1 MALDL
6 KAFFANAPKKQLY
19 LLGGVAGAAVVAL
32 YAYFLIMPL
41 LEEKGR
47 SEDRLRKVQS
57 DLEQKQLIAANRPK
71 LEAEIKGLEK
81 ELDEALVRLPEEKDI
96 PRLLT
101 QINTLGQQNGLEF
114 LLFRP
119 GAPVKKGFYAEVP
132 IDIRVEGQF
141 HSLGGFL
148 DRVSKLERIVTVSDI
163 KISPLSGAGAE
174 DRSKYLG
181 GFEGHDLHVPG
192 EGRVYRC
199 TQEVDKTFSAP
210 SCWRPWSV

>member
-6 KAFFANAPKKQLY
+6 KAFIANAPKKQLY

-32 YAYFLIMPL
+32 YAYFLMMPL
-41 LEEKGR
+41 WEDKGR
-47 SEDRLRKVQS
+47 FEDKLRKVQS
-57 DLEQKQLIAANRPK
+57 DLQQKQLIAANRPK
-71 LEAEIKGLEK
+71 LEAEIKALEK

-119 GAPVKKGFYAEVP
+119 GTPAKKGFYAEVP

-141 HSLGGFL
+141 HSMGGFL

-163 KISPLSGAGAE
+163 KITPLSGQAQRT
-174 DRSKYLG
+174 DRSIAADLKATTYTFLEKG
-181 GFEGHDLHVPG
+181 GSTD
-192 EGRVYRC
+192 
-199 TQEVDKTFSAP
+199 AP
-210 SCWRPWSV
+210 KK

>member
-19 LLGGVAGAAVVAL
+19 LLGGVAGAAIVAL
-32 YAYFLIMPL
+32 YAYFLMMPL
-41 LEEKGR
+41 WEEKGKL
-47 SEDRLRKVQS
+47 EDQLLKVQS
-57 DLEQKQLIAANRPK
+57 DLQQKQLIAANRPK
-71 LEAEIKGLEK
+71 LEAEIKALEK
-81 ELDEALVRLPEEKDI
+81 QLDEALVRLPEEKDI

-101 QINTLGQQNGLEF
+101 QVNSLGQQNGLEF

-163 KISPLSGAGAE
+163 RITPLSGVAQRT
-174 DRSKYLG
+174 DRSIAAELKATTYTFLEKG
-181 GFEGHDLHVPG
+181 GSTD
-192 EGRVYRC
+192 
-199 TQEVDKTFSAP
+199 AP
-210 SCWRPWSV
+210 KK

>member
-1 MALDL
+1 L

-19 LLGGVAGAAVVAL
+19 LLGGVAGAAIVAL
-32 YAYFLIMPL
+32 YAYFLMMPL
-41 LEEKGR
+41 WEEKGR
-47 SEDRLRKVQS
+47 FEDNLRKVQS
-57 DLEQKQLIAANRPK
+57 DLQQKQLIAANRPK
-71 LEAEIKGLEK
+71 LEAEIKALEK
-81 ELDEALVRLPEEKDI
+81 QLDEALVRLPEEKDI

-141 HSLGGFL
+141 HSMGGFL

-163 KISPLSGAGAE
+163 KITPLSGVAQRT
-174 DRSKYLG
+174 DRSIAADLKATTYTFLEKG
-181 GFEGHDLHVPG
+181 GSTD
-192 EGRVYRC
+192 
-199 TQEVDKTFSAP
+199 AP
-210 SCWRPWSV
+210 KK

>member
-6 KAFFANAPKKQLY
+6 KTLFANAPKKQLY
-19 LLGGVAGAAVVAL
+19 LLGGVAGAAIVAL
-32 YAYFLIMPL
+32 YAYFLMMPL
-41 LEEKGR
+41 WEEKGKL
-47 SEDRLRKVQS
+47 EDQLLKVQS
-57 DLEQKQLIAANRPK
+57 DLQQKQLIAANRPK
-71 LEAEIKGLEK
+71 LEAEIKALEK
-81 ELDEALVRLPEEKDI
+81 QLDEALVRLPEEKDI

-101 QINTLGQQNGLEF
+101 QVNSLGQQNGLEF

-163 KISPLSGAGAE
+163 RITPLSGVAQRT
-174 DRSKYLG
+174 DRSIAAELKATTYTFLEKG
-181 GFEGHDLHVPG
+181 GSTD
-192 EGRVYRC
+192 
-199 TQEVDKTFSAP
+199 AP
-210 SCWRPWSV
+210 KK

>member
-32 YAYFLIMPL
+32 YAYFLMMPL
-41 LEEKGR
+41 WEEKGR
-47 SEDRLRKVQS
+47 FEDKLRKVQS
-57 DLEQKQLIAANRPK
+57 DLQQKQLIAANRPK
-71 LEAEIKGLEK
+71 LEAEIKALEK
-81 ELDEALVRLPEEKDI
+81 QLDEALVRLPEEKDI

-141 HSLGGFL
+141 HTMGGFL

-163 KISPLSGAGAE
+163 KITPLSSQAQRI
-174 DRSKYLG
+174 DRSITADLKATTYTFLEKG
-181 GFEGHDLHVPG
+181 GSTD
-192 EGRVYRC
+192 
-199 TQEVDKTFSAP
+199 AP
-210 SCWRPWSV
+210 KK

>member
-19 LLGGVAGAAVVAL
+19 LLGGVAGAAIVAL
-32 YAYFLIMPL
+32 YAYFLMMPL
-41 LEEKGR
+41 WEEKGKL
-47 SEDRLRKVQS
+47 EDKLLKVQS
-57 DLEQKQLIAANRPK
+57 DLQQKQLIAANRPK
-71 LEAEIKGLEK
+71 LEAEIKALEK
-81 ELDEALVRLPEEKDI
+81 QLDEALVRLPEEKDI

-101 QINTLGQQNGLEF
+101 QVNSLGQQNGLEF

-163 KISPLSGAGAE
+163 RITPLSGVAQRT
-174 DRSKYLG
+174 DRSIAAELKATTYTFLEKG
-181 GFEGHDLHVPG
+181 GSTD
-192 EGRVYRC
+192 
-199 TQEVDKTFSAP
+199 AP
-210 SCWRPWSV
+210 KK

>member
-19 LLGGVAGAAVVAL
+19 LLGGVAGAAIVAL
-32 YAYFLIMPL
+32 YVYFLMMPL
-41 LEEKGR
+41 WEEKGR
-47 SEDRLRKVQS
+47 FEDKLRQVQS
-57 DLEQKQLIAANRPK
+57 DLQQKQLIAANRPK
-71 LEAEIKGLEK
+71 LEAEIKALGLQ
-81 ELDEALVRLPEEKDI
+81 LDEALVRLPEEKDI

-119 GAPVKKGFYAEVP
+119 GTPVKKGFYAEVP

-141 HSLGGFL
+141 HSMGGFL

-163 KISPLSGAGAE
+163 KITPLSAQAQRT
-174 DRSKYLG
+174 DRSIAADLKATTYTFLEKG
-181 GFEGHDLHVPG
+181 GSTD
-192 EGRVYRC
+192 
-199 TQEVDKTFSAP
+199 AP
-210 SCWRPWSV
+210 KK